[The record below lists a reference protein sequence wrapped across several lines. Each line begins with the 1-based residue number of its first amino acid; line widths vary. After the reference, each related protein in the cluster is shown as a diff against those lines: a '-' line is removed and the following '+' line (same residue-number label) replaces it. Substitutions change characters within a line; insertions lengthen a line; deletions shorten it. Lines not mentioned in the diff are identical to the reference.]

1 MIADNPWLTP
11 LQKTFL
17 DRFFRLKAGQSFF
30 LTGGT
35 ALAAFY
41 LHHRLSVDLDLFT
54 LDDLALA
61 EGARLI
67 PLVVRELGWEIPLA
81 RHTDYFHRFLFRDR
95 EGETLQVDLVRD
107 FGPQFGQRQRFQNVV
122 VDSLENIAA
131 NKLTAILG
139 RSEPKDFV
147 DLYFILLREGLDFET
162 LIEMARQ
169 KDTGLVPFYLAGAL
183 LQVRHISAIPETHP
197 PVERETLIQF
207 FTDLADRLIEQSKP
221 QAGEPWNF

>member
-1 MIADNPWLTP
+1 MIVDNPWLTP
-11 LQKTFL
+11 LQKMFL
-17 DRFFRLKAGQSFF
+17 DRFFRLEVGQSFF

-41 LHHRLSVDLDLFT
+41 LHHRLSLDLDLFT

-61 EGARLI
+61 EGARLT
-67 PLVVRELGWEIPLA
+67 PLIAQELGWETILA

-95 EGETLQVDLVRD
+95 EGETLQVDLVQD

-139 RSEPKDFV
+139 RSESKDFV
-147 DLYFILLREGLDFET
+147 DLYFILVEGLNFET
-162 LIEMARQ
+162 LMEMARQ
-169 KDTGLVPFYLAGAL
+169 KDTSLVPFYLAGAL
-183 LQVRHISAIPETHP
+183 LQVRHISAIPEIHP
-197 PVERETLIQF
+197 PVERETIVQF
-207 FTDLADRLIEQSKP
+207 FMALADRLIEQSKP
-221 QAGEPWNF
+221 QVGEPWNF

>member
-11 LQKTFL
+11 LQKAFL
-17 DRFFRLKAGQSFF
+17 DRFFRLEVGQSFF

-61 EGARLI
+61 EGARLT
-67 PLVVRELGWEIPLA
+67 PLVVQELGWEIPMA
-81 RHTDYFHRFLFRDR
+81 RHTEYFHRFLFRDR
-95 EGETLQVDLVRD
+95 NGEALQVDLVRD
-107 FGPQFGQRQRFQNVV
+107 FGPQFGQRQRFQNVI

-139 RSEPKDFV
+139 RSESKDFV
-147 DLYFILLREGLDFET
+147 DLYFILEARLDFDT
-162 LIEMARQ
+162 VMEMAQQ
-169 KDTGLVPFYLAGAL
+169 KDTGLIPFHLAGAL
-183 LQVRHISAIPETHP
+183 LQIRHIPLFPETHP
-197 PVERETLIQF
+197 PVERETVVQF
-207 FTDLADRLIEQSKP
+207 FMEIADRLIEQSKP
-221 QAGEPWNF
+221 EVSELWNF